1 MSEHDEFSRRLQSRR
16 IEKKLSQRSFAKAV
30 GISSTYLSQ
39 IERGVLPPPANDKIM
54 AIAKLLDENADE
66 LMLLAGRVPPD
77 IQAIIL
83 KNPAEVCGFLRG
95 GTKDFSRED
104 WWSFNKGFYQAYMQP
119 RTTAK
124 KDGFLKGTWR
134 LEIKVTEEQFCAF
147 ERAGGIDL
155 DLAAREGLEQ
165 LLNDNDFERKCYEA
179 GVTVRDV
186 IERAKKMENMAAD
199 MGQTFTCQTALDKA
213 IALRLTKHP
222 HWKEMCGFDSVK
234 FASLRYFLKQI
245 SSNLMHVHVNR
256 DGRDKDVA
264 LDALFRGLSRIYDDA
279 TKRGR
284 TGRRMG
290 KSNFVEAILLAFPKA
305 SPFILSRDAITRR
318 LSRLKEKLVEPT
330 DETST

>member
-1 MSEHDEFSRRLQSRR
+1 MSEHDEFSRRLRSRR
-16 IEKKLSQRSFAKAV
+16 KEKKLSLRSFAKMV
-30 GISSTYLSQ
+30 DISPTYLSQ
-39 IERGVLPPPANDKIM
+39 IERGVSPPPANDKIT
-54 AIAKLLDENADE
+54 AIAKLLDENVDE

-95 GTKDFSRED
+95 GTEDFSRED
-104 WWSFNKGFYQAYMQP
+104 WWDFNKGFYQTYMQP
-119 RTTAK
+119 RTAAK

-134 LEIKVTEEQFCAF
+134 LEIKITEEQFHAF
-147 ERAGGIDL
+147 EEAGGIDL

-186 IERAKKMENMAAD
+186 IERAENMEKMAAD
-199 MGQTFTCQTALDKA
+199 IGQTFTLQTSLDKA

-222 HWKEMCGFDSVK
+222 HWKEMCGFDSGM

-245 SSNLMHVHVNR
+245 SSHLMHVHVNR

-264 LDALFRGLSRIYDDA
+264 LDALFRGLSCIYDAA

-290 KSNFVEAILLAFPKA
+290 KSNFVEAILLAFPEA
-305 SPFILSRDAITRR
+305 NPFILSHAAITKR
-318 LSRLKEKLVEPT
+318 LSRLNKKSV
-330 DETST
+330 